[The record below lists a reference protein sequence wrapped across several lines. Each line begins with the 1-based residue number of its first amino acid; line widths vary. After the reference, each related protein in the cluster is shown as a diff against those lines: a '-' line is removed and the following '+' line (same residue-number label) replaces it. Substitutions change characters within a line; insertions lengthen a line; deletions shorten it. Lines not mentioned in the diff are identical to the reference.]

1 MKLHV
6 LTIGL
11 LAATTFISGCSL
23 APAYEKPAVAQPVND
38 VLNSDALANN
48 GSPKNWQQQFTDPAL
63 QSLIE
68 KALLHNHDL
77 RVAVLR
83 VEEARGLYR
92 IQRADRLPGVQANAN
107 FNRGRN
113 LDPVSGVSAVT
124 ETTGVNVGISA
135 FELDFFGRVRNLSAA
150 ALANYLATEEAADS
164 ARITIVAEVANAW
177 LAERSASQQLRLA
190 QQTLDSREAT
200 LVITEARYQRGLS
213 SNMELQTDISLTE
226 SARAEL
232 SARQQQRQ
240 QAQHALQLLTGGF
253 DNLLTED
260 DTPLTDNV
268 IAAVA
273 ADAPSQLLERRPD
286 IRQAEQ
292 MLRAANANI
301 GAARAAFFPQV
312 TLTGQYGYL
321 SADAADLFEHQ
332 TRQWAFTPQL
342 HVPIFQ
348 GGRLRANLDVAQTR
362 NHIAVAQY
370 EQTIQQAF
378 REVADGLVIGRSLHE
393 QQQALQ
399 RVAAADDER
408 ANIARVRYERGIS
421 TYNEVLESERS
432 RFTSASQL
440 LEINRQLLSNRV
452 DLYRA
457 LGGGAVANES

>member
-1 MKLHV
+1 MKLHA

-23 APAYEKPAVAQPVND
+23 APAYEKPAVAQPVNA
-38 VLNSDALANN
+38 VLNSEAIAANS
-48 GSPKNWQQQFTDPAL
+48 SPKNWQQQFTDPAL
-63 QSLIE
+63 QALIE

-113 LDPVSGVSAVT
+113 LDPVNGVSAVT

-200 LVITEARYQRGLS
+200 LVISEARYQRGLS

-378 REVADGLVIGRSLHE
+378 REVADGLVTSRSLHE

>member
-1 MKLHV
+1 MKLHA

-23 APAYEKPAVAQPVND
+23 APAYEKPTVAQPVND
-38 VLNSDALANN
+38 VLNSDALAAN
-48 GSPKNWQQQFTDPAL
+48 GIPKNWQQQFTDPAL
-63 QSLIE
+63 QALIE

-124 ETTGVNVGISA
+124 ETTGVNLGISA

-177 LAERSASQQLRLA
+177 IAERSASQQARLA

-232 SARQQQRQ
+232 SSRQQQRQ

-260 DTPLTDNV
+260 DTPLADNV

-292 MLRAANANI
+292 MLRATNANI

-342 HVPIFQ
+342 HLPIFQ

-378 REVADGLVIGRSLHE
+378 REVADGLVTGRSLHE

-408 ANIARVRYERGIS
+408 ANLARLRYERGIS

>member
-1 MKLHV
+1 MRLQA

-11 LAATTFISGCSL
+11 LTVTTLISGCSL
-23 APAYEKPAVAQPVND
+23 APAYQRPAVAQPVNSI
-38 VLNSDALANN
+38 LNNEAANHT
-48 GSPKNWQQQFTDPAL
+48 GPAHWQQQFTDPAL
-63 QSLIE
+63 QALIE

-77 RVAVLR
+77 RLAALR

-92 IQRADRLPGVQANAN
+92 IERADRLPAVQANAN

-113 LDPVSGVSAVT
+113 QDPLSGVSAVT
-124 ETTGVNVGISA
+124 ETTGVNLGISA

-150 ALANYLATEEAADS
+150 ALANYLASEEAADS
-164 ARITIVAEVANAW
+164 ARITIVSEVANAW
-177 LAERSASQQLRLA
+177 LAERSANQQARLA
-190 QQTLDSREAT
+190 EQTLASREAT

-232 SARQQQRQ
+232 SVRQQQQQ

-260 DTPLTDNV
+260 DRPLSHNA

-292 MLRAANANI
+292 LLRAANANI

-321 SADAADLFEHQ
+321 SNDAADLFEHQ

-348 GGRLRANLDVAQTR
+348 GGRLRANLDVAHTR

-378 REVADGLVIGRSLHE
+378 REVADSLVSGRSLHE
-393 QQQALQ
+393 QHQALQ

-408 ANIARVRYERGIS
+408 ANLARVRYERGIS
-421 TYNEVLESERS
+421 TYSEVLESERS
-432 RFTSASQL
+432 RFASASQL

-452 DLYRA
+452 ELYRA
-457 LGGGAVANES
+457 LGGGIATHDS